1 MKKSTILII
10 IIHIIIFEIPD
21 FCMGQQ
27 GKSWST
33 INALTI
39 RKDFYNKGNLI
50 KNSSF
55 EQVNIKGNDSI
66 IHNFNLLNWNVIGK
80 NGQLTDVSRKGSN
93 DSEAYT
99 GIHAIKIVRSKDD
112 VKEIDDESDGVLSD
126 YIEVIPG
133 NFDFNFDIRLDKIIP
148 SPYPERFHSR
158 IGKGIDIHLEFFDEN
173 KKRINPGYYFEYLN
187 KKVDN
192 SFKGFAFSNFFYLD
206 KFGWGKVKART
217 WNYPYSEG
225 DLPDNCKYVKI
236 FAGLNCSGTMWIDN
250 LDFRLS
256 RWNFTPMERMDSFF
270 KKKYTL
276 PELLIPK
283 PRFMANQQIIDLKNN
298 KIDLV
303 YNGSEYPETYAAITL
318 LRKRFFRI
326 YNDSIKVGKALK
338 VGGDS
343 KKLQIIFLDKT
354 NGTVSEFEDAYLAIK
369 DKEQAYFIRKKSN
382 KIYVGANKPLGY
394 FYAASSLCQLINYE
408 NKTLDYV
415 DITDYPDLTGRST
428 VLMGYQNKWEMEQNN
443 KLSDSVL
450 TQKLRDRNQD
460 LDRQIKDID
469 FYAFYKINVLYD
481 NYFLDSKR
489 WWVPGEFYHTYYSRI
504 GARCAQFGD
513 IIKTAVQVNPYY
525 HIDMEQRVD
534 TLTDS
539 LKNIFS
545 HGTEDGFQKVLNV
558 LKPALDAGAKTV
570 MVCADD
576 YIPHLGSQR
585 GEYTLFSK
593 SDISEFTNLASAQ
606 YYLLNKLNK
615 WLKNHYGDIRLEFV
629 PPQYNNLFVDYTRGT
644 AESYFHDLVGHLD
657 PDIII
662 VWTGNTIRSLSYDV
676 ADIFRF
682 TELINKKPMVW
693 DNSPYARMVE
703 SKNGGYPFNYP
714 EKSVLCNLFEPF
726 DIQYPENFPSYI
738 DSHYYSNL
746 GGFGE
751 INKIKY
757 LTFADFSWNTN
768 KYNPDFSL
776 YKALIQ
782 FVGKDNAMLLLKFND
797 AYFKFVSRWGN
808 LRIRI
813 EHDSLYRLD
822 QNEQVRA
829 IQDIARMKAALNSL
843 SGIDNKYLYNEL
855 NNIMKSKIEAWKMLV
870 QSISSGAS
878 IKK

>member
-1 MKKSTILII
+1 MKTSIFLISI
-10 IIHIIIFEIPD
+10 IFIFFEIPH
-21 FCMGQQ
+21 FCFAQEMQSG
-27 GKSWST
+27 SIT
-33 INALTI
+33 TALEI
-39 RKDFYNKGNLI
+39 RQDFYNKGNLI
-50 KNSSF
+50 RNSSF
-55 EQVNIKGNDSI
+55 EQATIKGNDSI

-80 NGQLTDVSRKGSN
+80 NVQLTDVSRKGSN

-99 GIHAIKIVRSKDD
+99 GIHAIKIVRSQED
-112 VKEIDDESDGVLSD
+112 VKEIDNESEGVLSD

-148 SPYPERFHSR
+148 SPYPDRFHSR
-158 IGKGIDIHLEFFDEN
+158 IAKGIDIHLEFFDEN
-173 KKRINPGYYFEYLN
+173 KRLINPGYFFEYVN

-192 SFKGFAFSNFFYLD
+192 SFKGYAFSNFFYLD
-206 KFGWGKVKART
+206 KFGWGNVKART

-225 DLPDNCKYVKI
+225 DLPNNCKYVKI

-270 KKKYTL
+270 KKKYVL
-276 PELLIPK
+276 SELLIPK
-283 PRFMANQQIIDLKNN
+283 PHFIANQQIIDLKNKRIN
-298 KIDLV
+298 LV
-303 YNGSEYPETYAAITL
+303 YNGKAFPEANAAITL

-326 YNDSIKVGKALK
+326 YKDSIKVERAQKITSG
-338 VGGDS
+338 S
-343 KKLQIIFLDKT
+343 KKIQIIFLDQANEAT
-354 NGTVSEFEDAYLAIK
+354 HEFDDAYLSIK
-369 DKEQAYFIRKKSN
+369 DKDQGYFIRKKSN
-382 KIYVGANKPLGY
+382 KIYVGVNKPSGY
-394 FYAASSLCQLINYE
+394 FYAASTLCQLINY
-408 NKTLDYV
+408 KDLALDYV
-415 DITDYPDLTGRST
+415 DITDYPDFTGRSS

-443 KLSDSVL
+443 KLSDTAL
-450 TQKLRDRNQD
+450 AQKLRVRSQN
-460 LDRQIKDID
+460 LEKQIKDID
-469 FYAFYKINVLYD
+469 FYAFYKINLLYD
-481 NYFLDSKR
+481 NYFQDSKR
-489 WWVPGEFYHTYYSRI
+489 WWLPGEFYNTYYSRI
-504 GARCAQFGD
+504 GDRCAQYGD

-525 HIDMEQRVD
+525 HIGMEQRVD

-585 GEYTLFSK
+585 GEYTLFSN

-606 YYLLNKLNK
+606 YFLLNQLNK
-615 WLKNHYGDIRLEFV
+615 WLKKNYGDIRLEFV
-629 PPQYNNLFVDYTRGT
+629 PAQYNNLFVDYTRGT
-644 AESYFHDLVGHLD
+644 AESYFHDLIGHLD
-657 PDIII
+657 PDIVI

-693 DNSPYARMVE
+693 DNSPYARLVE
-703 SKNGGYPFNYP
+703 SKNGGYPYNYP
-714 EKSVLCNLFEPF
+714 EKSILCNLFEPF
-726 DIQYPENFPSYI
+726 DIQYPKNFPSYI
-738 DSHYYSNL
+738 DAHYYSNL

-757 LTFADFSWNTN
+757 LTFADFSWNT
-768 KYNPDFSL
+768 KDYNPDFSL

-782 FVGKDNAMLLLKFND
+782 YVGKEDAMLLLKFND
-797 AYFKFVSRWGN
+797 AYFQFVSRWGD

-813 EHDSLYRLD
+813 EHDSLYRLSQKEKETATKD
-822 QNEQVRA
+822 M
-829 IQDIARMKAALNSL
+829 ARLKTALSAL

-855 NNIMKSKIEAWKMLV
+855 NNIMKSKIEGWNMLV
-870 QSISSGAS
+870 QSTSSEAS